1 MSLVDIGVLCVAE
14 IVGDFGFQQFAN
26 KGGGIGSFMV
36 GLGGY
41 IATIY
46 LLIIALQGSS
56 ILLVNAAWDG
66 VSAVLESLA
75 AIIILGERFDD
86 WEQWLGLAMIIG
98 GLFFLKM
105 PITRQ
110 KEFKFPR
117 FFGHKTEG
125 FYP

>member
-1 MSLVDIGVLCVAE
+1 MSLVDIGVVCVAE
-14 IVGDFGFQQFAN
+14 IVGDFGFQKFAN
-26 KGGGIGSFMV
+26 NGGMDSFMV

-125 FYP
+125 FFP

>member
-1 MSLVDIGVLCVAE
+1 MSLVDIGVLCLAE
-14 IVGDFGFQQFAN
+14 IVGDFGFQKFAN
-26 KGGGIGSFMV
+26 KGGIGSFMT

-46 LLIIALQGSS
+46 LLIRALQGST
-56 ILLVNAAWDG
+56 ILLVNAARNG
-66 VSAVLESLA
+66 VSSILESLA

-98 GLFFLKM
+98 GMFLLKI
-105 PITRQ
+105 PVTRQ

-125 FYP
+125 FFP